1 MSTEKEI
8 NKAIARNI
16 IKNLAKNNMTQAEL
30 AAAVGVSEATVS
42 NWCKGVKMPRMQ
54 KFDAICN
61 VLGCSRSDLFEQ
73 REPGLHEPLPK
84 KLSSDE
90 ELLLEYYSKLNKP
103 GKENLLEYAEMLTY
117 NPKYKK
123 ESLKEA

>member
-1 MSTEKEI
+1 MANYFGI
-8 NKAIARNI
+8 NK
-16 IKNLAKNNMTQAEL
+16 
-30 AAAVGVSEATVS
+30 
-42 NWCKGVKMPRMQ
+42 
-54 KFDAICN
+54 
-61 VLGCSRSDLFEQ
+61 SDLVEQ
-73 REPGLHEPLPK
+73 REPSLHESLPK

-90 ELLLEYYSKLNKP
+90 ELLLEHYNKLNKP

>member
-1 MSTEKEI
+1 MLGNKEI
-8 NKAIARNI
+8 M
-16 IKNLAKNNMTQAEL
+16 AKNIQYYMSKHNKTR
-30 AAAVGVSEATVS
+30 SEMCEAL
-42 NWCKGVKMPRMQ
+42 GVKYTTFTDWVKGNTYPRIDKIELMANYFGIN
-54 KFDAICN
+54 K
-61 VLGCSRSDLFEQ
+61 SDLVEQ
-73 REPGLHEPLPK
+73 REPSLHESLPK

-90 ELLLEYYSKLNKP
+90 ELLLEHYSKLNKP